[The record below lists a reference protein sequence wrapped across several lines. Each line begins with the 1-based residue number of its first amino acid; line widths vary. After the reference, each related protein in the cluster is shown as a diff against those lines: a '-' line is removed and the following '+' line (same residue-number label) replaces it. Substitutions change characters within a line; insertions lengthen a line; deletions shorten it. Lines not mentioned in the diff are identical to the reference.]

1 MPTDETLDPAV
12 VAELRR
18 AQEDFGNPGFIGELV
33 ALFRTRTPEKLD
45 RVRVAL
51 GAGDAV
57 TVREVAHSLRSSC
70 GMLGAMAMSG
80 ACARME
86 DAAARGDLAAAAEAF
101 ADVDAQLPAVL
112 TALARTVPSGI

>member
-18 AQEDFGNPGFIGELV
+18 AQEDFGNPEFIRELV
-33 ALFRTRTPEKLD
+33 ELFRTRTPEKLD
-45 RVRVAL
+45 RVRMAL

-57 TVREVAHSLRSSC
+57 TVREVAHSLRSNC

-86 DAAARGDLAAAAEAF
+86 DAAARGDLAAAAAAFQDAEQHLPLVLEALS
-101 ADVDAQLPAVL
+101 AL
-112 TALARTVPSGI
+112 TS